1 MSRSRFDTAYT
12 RLRHNVGSKQLT
24 PRAHESDCVASL
36 EYDPERFQMTVNF
49 NKRGSYVYFD
59 VEPFLYAEFNEAA
72 SRGTYFNLYVRPF
85 YTNFER
91 IS

>member
-1 MSRSRFDTAYT
+1 MARSFSTAYK
-12 RLRHNVGSKQLT
+12 RLRHNVGSSQLT
-24 PRAHESDCVASL
+24 PRAHDSDCVQSL
-36 EYDPERFQMTVNF
+36 EYDPENGQMVVNF

-59 VEPFLYAEFNEAA
+59 IEPWLYAEFNNAA